1 MDDEEEE
8 EAVDEGDIA
17 SDISSVVFDVV
28 PDVVATCVALV
39 SVSAGRILPIALPF
53 GMYLANRVNTL
64 TSV

>member
-8 EAVDEGDIA
+8 EAVDEGEGAIA
-17 SDISSVVFDVV
+17 SGISSVVF
-28 PDVVATCVALV
+28 DVVATCVALV
-39 SVSAGRILPIALPF
+39 SVSAGRILPTALPF

>member
-17 SDISSVVFDVV
+17 SDISSGV

-39 SVSAGRILPIALPF
+39 SVSVDRILPIALPF